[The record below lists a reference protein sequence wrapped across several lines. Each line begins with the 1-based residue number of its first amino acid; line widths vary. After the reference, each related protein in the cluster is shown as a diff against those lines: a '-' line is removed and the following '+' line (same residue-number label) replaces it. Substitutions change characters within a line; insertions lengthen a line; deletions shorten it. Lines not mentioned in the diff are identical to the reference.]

1 MILLSSVTEHLV
13 LIAALILVLILM
25 LCLARVAYGGQG
37 DRFYAIYSARLTAA
51 AFLKT
56 VGGTYEC

>member
-13 LIAALILVLILM
+13 LIAALILILM

-37 DRFYAIYSARLTAA
+37 D
-51 AFLKT
+51 
-56 VGGTYEC
+56 